1 MLRKLLIFSI
11 IPLLLIVPGIAF
23 GTEMGE
29 MEITPYPKNFQ
40 IQLVI
45 SPSEFSNH
53 VLELINPE
61 GKVVHKE
68 NFRPY
73 QGLDIQIFDT
83 MIDSSAFSLSGD
95 YKLIMT
101 VGNEKTEKI
110 FEYINP
116 KNPKIVS
123 NDNNQ
128 NSVNSIPSW
137 IKNNAG
143 WWADG
148 TIDDSAFIQG
158 IQFLVKENILQI
170 PPTTVSANSEN
181 KEIPSWIKNNAGWWA
196 DGTIDDSAFIQGIQF
211 LIKEGIIQIKS
222 SETTTNDKKI
232 DNKEVE
238 IVSAPETIPSYILFT
253 TDINGSGLDFSLGFY
268 DDSGNTP
275 RQGKQHAM
283 DGLVTISIDTPRGN
297 IYKNSLSITKNDF
310 VWDYSNSNDELR
322 FYFYIPGQNFESNTY
337 EKGKMTITF
346 QSPIKNFKESTL
358 EIPLPTVSREVANF
372 IDDPRT
378 KVWGKTEVVGPLEMT
393 IKRIGFIENE
403 GDEYF
408 GIQYTFS
415 IDDTEN
421 SRLFYKNHVI
431 HFYDWTLYCSGSGYY
446 GVQKADYDLEPR
458 IANLYDEI
466 IEPGYIYTSFVY
478 FDKIGHEEHLE
489 MCERLDIPTN
499 EDLSKS
505 WFMFFN

>member
-158 IQFLVKENILQI
+158 IQFL
-170 PPTTVSANSEN
+170 
-181 KEIPSWIKNNAGWWA
+181 
-196 DGTIDDSAFIQGIQF
+196 
-211 LIKEGIIQIKS
+211 IKEGIIQIKS

-283 DGLVTISIDTPRGN
+283 DGLITISIDTPRGN

-378 KVWGKTEVVGPLEMT
+378 KVWDKTDVVGPLEMT

>member
-158 IQFLVKENILQI
+158 IQFL
-170 PPTTVSANSEN
+170 
-181 KEIPSWIKNNAGWWA
+181 
-196 DGTIDDSAFIQGIQF
+196 
-211 LIKEGIIQIKS
+211 IKEGIIQIKS

-322 FYFYIPGQNFESNTY
+322 FNFYIPGQNFESNTY

-378 KVWGKTEVVGPLEMT
+378 KVWDKTDVVGPLEMT

-478 FDKIGHEEHLE
+478 FEKIGHEEHLE